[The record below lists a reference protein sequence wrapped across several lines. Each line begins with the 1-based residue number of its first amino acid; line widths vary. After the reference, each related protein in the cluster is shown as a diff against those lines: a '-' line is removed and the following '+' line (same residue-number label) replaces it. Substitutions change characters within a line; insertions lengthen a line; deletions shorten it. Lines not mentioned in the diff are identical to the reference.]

1 MRKQAMETEVIL
13 ATILGLAFVITALL
27 IGARH
32 IVERQ
37 SERDRIE
44 RRCRD
49 LK

>member
-1 MRKQAMETEVIL
+1 MDTEVIL
-13 ATILGLAFVITALL
+13 ATILGLAFVISPLMV
-27 IGARH
+27 GARYMM
-32 IVERQ
+32 ERQ